1 MKKSWKPPFS
11 LFVAGRQQTGSKAY
25 YNDARDTPMPRRILV
40 KHTLSGEGVLYA
52 YGRRLVLKPGTVFVI
67 ERPGPYQY
75 CYEEDGELW
84 KFEFFSIAVNSFED
98 ILPPFLRQNPVMELG
113 GSPELYKQIQDLID
127 IRLRKNYQPSLAHSL
142 SAYAFLINYI
152 ELRTHGKSNV
162 PTAVRE
168 LLKILD
174 SDYLSGRQFSI
185 GESCRKLGYTPEA
198 LIRLFKQYNG
208 VTPGRYLR
216 NRRLTKACR
225 LLSGSHLNIK
235 QIAYECG
242 FESQNYLGRIFKQV
256 LGITPKQY
264 RNNPDLLLLEKLDLN
279 MHKVQS

>member
-1 MKKSWKPPFS
+1 
-11 LFVAGRQQTGSKAY
+11 
-25 YNDARDTPMPRRILV
+25 
-40 KHTLSGEGVLYA
+40 
-52 YGRRLVLKPGTVFVI
+52 
-67 ERPGPYQY
+67 
-75 CYEEDGELW
+75 
-84 KFEFFSIAVNSFED
+84 
-98 ILPPFLRQNPVMELG
+98 
-113 GSPELYKQIQDLID
+113 
-127 IRLRKNYQPSLAHSL
+127 
-142 SAYAFLINYI
+142 
-152 ELRTHGKSNV
+152 LRTRSNTNI

-174 SDYLSGRQFSI
+174 SDYFSGKHFSI

-208 VTPGRYLR
+208 ITPGRYLR

-225 LLSGSHLNIK
+225 LLSGSRLGIK

-264 RNNPDLLLLEKLDLN
+264 RNNPDLLLLEKLDMNIL
-279 MHKVQS
+279 QD

>member
-1 MKKSWKPPFS
+1 MKKTWTAPFS
-11 LFVAGRQQTGSKAY
+11 LFVAGRQQAGSKAY
-25 YNDARDTPMPRRILV
+25 YNDVRDTPMPRRILV
-40 KHTLSGEGVLYA
+40 KHTLAGEGTLYA
-52 YGRRLVLKPGTVFVI
+52 YGQRFVLKPGTIFVI

-75 CYEEDGELW
+75 CYEGNGKLW

-98 ILPPFLRQNPVMELG
+98 ILPPALRKNPVMELTG
-113 GSPELYKQIQDLID
+113 HPELYKQINDLID
-127 IRLRKNYQPSLAHSL
+127 LRLRQNYQPSLAHSL

-152 ELRTHGKSNV
+152 ELRTRNKSNV

-174 SDYLSGRQFSI
+174 SDYLSGKHFSI
-185 GESCRKLGYTPEA
+185 GESCRKLDYTPEA
-198 LIRLFKQYNG
+198 LIRLFKQHNG
-208 VTPGRYLR
+208 ITPGRYLR

-225 LLSGSHLNIK
+225 LLSNSHLNIK

-256 LGITPKQY
+256 LGITPNQY
-264 RNNPDLLLLEKLDLN
+264 RNNPDLLLLEKLDMN
-279 MHKVQS
+279 IRNAQD